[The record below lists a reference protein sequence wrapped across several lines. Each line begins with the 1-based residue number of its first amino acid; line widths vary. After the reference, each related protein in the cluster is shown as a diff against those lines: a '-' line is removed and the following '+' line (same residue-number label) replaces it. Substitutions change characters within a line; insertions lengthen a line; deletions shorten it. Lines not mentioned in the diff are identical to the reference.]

1 MGGFFILKTKIMETN
16 ILPFQ
21 LGMEYENWEFDLE
34 PIGDRI
40 EGFDSYAYIHSF
52 PLPGAKI
59 RSIELTFQ
67 FDVLIVV
74 ILEFEELNLEIAE
87 RLIQIGYQKINH
99 YFYLSISKFNIL
111 IFHSLLA

>member
-40 EGFDSYAYIHSF
+40 TGCDSYRYINSF
-52 PLPGAKI
+52 TLPGTKI

-67 FDVLIVV
+67 FDLLMVV

-87 RLIQIGYQKINH
+87 RLILY
-99 YFYLSISKFNIL
+99 YLDFL
-111 IFHSLLA
+111 DQ

>member
-40 EGFDSYAYIHSF
+40 KGCDSYRYINSF
-52 PLPGAKI
+52 TLPGTKI
-59 RSIELTFQ
+59 RSIELIFQ
-67 FDVLIVV
+67 FDLLMVV
-74 ILEFEELNLEIAE
+74 YNTST
-87 RLIQIGYQKINH
+87 N
-99 YFYLSISKFNIL
+99 
-111 IFHSLLA
+111 